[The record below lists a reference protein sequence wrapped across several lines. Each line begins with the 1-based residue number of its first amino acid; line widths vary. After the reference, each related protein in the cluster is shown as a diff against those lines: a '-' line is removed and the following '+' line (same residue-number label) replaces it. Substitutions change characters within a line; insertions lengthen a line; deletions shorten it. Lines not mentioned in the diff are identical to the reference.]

1 MMADNGKKDE
11 ALDLLL
17 PWYVN
22 GTLEGEERRQVEA
35 YLERSSHAR
44 DEVELLRA
52 LRQQVRDE
60 RIENS
65 PGELGLQR
73 LKREIR
79 QAEQQ
84 PSSTDRMAGRTL
96 TVASFWRP
104 LAVAACLLVAIQAGV
119 MIGFESGLLKGGG
132 NVEIA
137 EGPAVLG
144 APALQATFN
153 PSATELQIRDVLQQA
168 GVSIADG
175 PNALGVYRLRLV
187 DSETTTV
194 DQALATLRTN
204 RDVVTFAE
212 RN

>member
-1 MMADNGKKDE
+1 MTAENSMRDE

-44 DEVELLRA
+44 DEVALLRA
-52 LRQQVRDE
+52 LRQQVKDE
-60 RIENS
+60 AIEAS

-73 LKREIR
+73 LKRQL
-79 QAEQQ
+79 QAQAPQQ
-84 PSSTDRMAGRTL
+84 AGDRLAGRTF

-104 LAVAACLLVAIQAGV
+104 LAVAACLAVVIQAGV
-119 MIGFESGLLKGGG
+119 MIGLGGYG
-132 NVEIA
+132 IS
-137 EGPAVLG
+137 EGEVTTATGGSAAVLQVTF
-144 APALQATFN
+144 APD
-153 PSATELQIRDVLQQA
+153 ATEQEIRDVLQSA
-168 GVSIADG
+168 GATIADG

-187 DSETTTV
+187 EEGGSV
-194 DQALATLRTN
+194 DEALATLRASG
-204 RDVVTFAE
+204 DVVTFAE